1 MKNLKIL
8 FQYLIGSGALLI
20 IGIISTPIITRVI
33 NPEQL
38 GKFSFFNTMISF
50 LQVICLM
57 GLDQAYSRFYDEY
70 TTKKENLFLFC
81 TKIPII
87 AGIIFSIFIILFNQ
101 KVSLFLVEENSIL
114 VAILFSANV
123 LLMILTTMH
132 NLEIR
137 MQQNAK
143 LYSFVNFALKLFY
156 LVFVLLFYSF
166 YGDTYLTNIYAL
178 SVTNLIIF
186 IFLFIR
192 KNVRLNK
199 NKKCIKLSKKEKVQI
214 FKYSLPLL
222 FTMAIDWLL
231 TSMDKLSIR
240 QYAGYN
246 QIGIYSGAQNIATI
260 GQSIYSAFSVFWFP
274 FAYKFY
280 KKENEKKIY
289 LLFHC
294 ATLIGLICMCFVVLF
309 KHFLIM
315 FLGSSYHSAINIFP
329 FLIYVPVLKFIS
341 DFSVVQIN
349 LENKT
354 YFHLWVSIIACTCN
368 FICNF
373 LFVPRIGALGA
384 AIATCLAYIVFL
396 IIRFVFCNK
405 KTILDFKLKR
415 LLISVF
421 TVLMLL
427 LITSIYSN
435 LIVDFLLPIA
445 IILLFCLLYKKELFN
460 IIKLLRGIKLDV

>member
-81 TKIPII
+81 TKIPVI

-231 TSMDKLSIR
+231 TSMDKLSI
-240 QYAGYN
+240 
-246 QIGIYSGAQNIATI
+246 
-260 GQSIYSAFSVFWFP
+260 
-274 FAYKFY
+274 K
-280 KKENEKKIY
+280 
-289 LLFHC
+289 
-294 ATLIGLICMCFVVLF
+294 
-309 KHFLIM
+309 
-315 FLGSSYHSAINIFP
+315 
-329 FLIYVPVLKFIS
+329 
-341 DFSVVQIN
+341 
-349 LENKT
+349 
-354 YFHLWVSIIACTCN
+354 
-368 FICNF
+368 
-373 LFVPRIGALGA
+373 
-384 AIATCLAYIVFL
+384 
-396 IIRFVFCNK
+396 
-405 KTILDFKLKR
+405 
-415 LLISVF
+415 
-421 TVLMLL
+421 
-427 LITSIYSN
+427 
-435 LIVDFLLPIA
+435 
-445 IILLFCLLYKKELFN
+445 
-460 IIKLLRGIKLDV
+460 